1 MKARTLA
8 FVALTL
14 AAGTIIPGAGSARD
28 RWIGERNRETIFGR
42 IVDGHGRPLRARVEL
57 WYADISK
64 PITTE
69 LSESVPKDEQFQRT
83 LFHSDFSNDKGWYN
97 VDAIDGEWLV
107 RVHKGPEWEIKEF
120 KVKVEGGELDGQRH
134 DVVLERLWDL
144 NKEGWWSG
152 DMHHHSIHSDGR
164 QSPGEVAEAMLAVD
178 VDFAALTDHNNLE
191 QRFEWANFVSD
202 EFLPFPAVE
211 VTTTSPAEMSALGKG
226 FSHMNAID
234 VEDLPNPANRGGVI
248 FNRYLYRSA
257 ADVQRAIDMTHR
269 MGGLYLLTH
278 STWPVDWPA
287 GTMSSWGEIKN
298 YDAIDVFVGWDVGP
312 HLPTTMASDYGESIF
327 GTAQFNLNTV
337 ATQAWFEMLNA
348 GNKVAGWA
356 SSDCH
361 DTQSMKH
368 TGAGAPIYWRNVSG
382 NARVYVHTGR
392 DHMRKDEIKDA
403 LKSGRAFVT
412 SGYFGPLLLASS
424 GRALPGDVLKPRRR
438 GGPSQVPLA
447 LKILYNRPIKG
458 LDDGIRII
466 VGGKVV
472 KTLPTHE
479 WEGERVIRTE
489 TAVEVPRGK
498 DSWIVVE
505 TFGEWPSMAMT
516 NAFYVDGDGDGEFG
530 QGKRGPREWKFPP
543 NAKQWFN
550 PFAIQDE
557 AGNFVRL
564 NIPEITVPDASP
576 RSPIPVAE
584 VDLGNYRVFR

>member
-1 MKARTLA
+1 MKVRTLG
-8 FVALTL
+8 FVVLTAS
-14 AAGTIIPGAGSARD
+14 AAAILPGSGEARD
-28 RWIGERNRETIFGR
+28 RWIGERNRETIYGR
-42 IVDGHGRPLRARVEL
+42 ITDKHGRPLRARVEL
-57 WYADISK
+57 WYGDISK
-64 PITTE
+64 PIAQE
-69 LSESVPKDEQFQRT
+69 LGENVPKDEQFQRT

-107 RVHKGPEWEIKEF
+107 RVHKGPEWEIEEF

-134 DVVLERLWDL
+134 DVVLDRYWDL

-191 QRFEWANFVSD
+191 QRFEWGNFASD
-202 EFLPFPAVE
+202 EFLPLPAVE
-211 VTTTSPAEMSALGKG
+211 VTTTSPPEMSRAGKG

-248 FNRYLYRSA
+248 FNRYLYTSA
-257 ADVQRAIDMTHR
+257 ADVQKAIDMTHQ

-287 GTMSSWGEIKN
+287 GTMSSWGEIKQ
-298 YDAIDVFVGWDVGP
+298 YDAIDIFVGWDVGP

-327 GTAQFNLNTV
+327 GTAQFNMNTV
-337 ATQAWFEMLNA
+337 ATQAWFEMMNA

-356 SSDCH
+356 SSDSH

-392 DHMRKDEIKDA
+392 SEMRKSEIKDA
-403 LKSGRAFVT
+403 LKRGRAFVT
-412 SGYFGPLLLASS
+412 SGYWGPLLLARS
-424 GRALPGDVLKPRRR
+424 GRSLAGDVLKPRR
-438 GGPSQVPLA
+438 GAKDSVVPLE
-447 LKILYNRPIKG
+447 LKVLSNRPIKG

-466 VGGKVV
+466 VNGKLV

-479 WEGERVIRTE
+479 WEGERVIRSETE
-489 TAVEVPRGK
+489 VAVPKGK
-498 DSWIVVE
+498 DSWIVVQ
-505 TFGEWPSMAMT
+505 TYGEWPAMAMT

-530 QGKRGPREWKFPP
+530 KCKRSRCEWQFP
-543 NAKQWFN
+543 ADARRWFN
-550 PFAIQDE
+550 PFAIQDA
-557 AGNFVRL
+557 AGNFVKL
-564 NIPEITVPDASP
+564 NTPEVTVPDASP

-584 VDLGNYRVFR
+584 VDLGNYRIFR